1 MLIPLDFPNNT
12 TAVLSVIVMC
22 ELIQQIC
29 FFFEEKIKNLQQALS
44 RAQDEIDHIKSTTT
58 NNLNQQFEITKKQ
71 YDDEITSLQHRFNG
85 GYKHPLHIVR
95 LVLYSCCARR

>member
-1 MLIPLDFPNNT
+1 LL
-12 TAVLSVIVMC
+12 
-22 ELIQQIC
+22 
-29 FFFEEKIKNLQQALS
+29 FFEEKIKNLQQALS

-95 LVLYSCCARR
+95 LVFYSCCARR